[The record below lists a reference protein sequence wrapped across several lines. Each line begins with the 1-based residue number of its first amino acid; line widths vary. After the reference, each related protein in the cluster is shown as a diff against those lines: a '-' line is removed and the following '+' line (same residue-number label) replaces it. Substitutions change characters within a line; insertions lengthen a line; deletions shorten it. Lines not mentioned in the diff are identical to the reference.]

1 MTDPSP
7 RTVLAVCTANICRS
21 PMAEVL
27 LEAEGRRQGRPIV
40 ARSGGVMGLIGRPAD
55 PKSVKAVAEL
65 GLDLSAHRSSGITEE
80 DVDWADYIVVME
92 LRHQME
98 LHRRFPRSEGKV
110 LLLGPFGGQ
119 HEIADP
125 VGGWFYKFKRSRD
138 EIQRCVA
145 RFVAQMPPP
154 ADPGATAG

>member
-1 MTDPSP
+1 MTSP
-7 RTVLAVCTANICRS
+7 APRRVLAVCTANICRS

-27 LEAEGRRQGRPIV
+27 LEAEGRRQGRPIE
-40 ARSGGVMGLIGRPAD
+40 ARSGGVLGLIGRPAD

-65 GLDLSAHRSSGITEE
+65 GLDLSGHRSSGITDE
-80 DVDWADYIVVME
+80 VVAWADYIVVME

-98 LHRRFPRSEGKV
+98 LHRRFPQSEGKV

-125 VGGWFYKFKRSRD
+125 VGGWYYKFKRSRA
-138 EIQRCVA
+138 ELQRCIA

-154 ADPGATAG
+154 PDVSAG